1 MQSPPKESSSKATI
15 NGNTK
20 NVQLTRRNTNL
31 KACPIFNNLVF
42 SDISLEYLDLIES
55 HIESAGWL
63 SNFLPI
69 TFISSMFV
77 KKPGGRAASGYK
89 INSAF
94 GFQVKKAVETA
105 VTSRPAPHKALGA
118 RLNGNNWVVFA
129 EAMGGISDIKRAA
142 VEKEATLAIL
152 ALEFDGY
159 SKHRDEIKF
168 FKAIE
173 DGCIP

>member
-1 MQSPPKESSSKATI
+1 MQILYKESSGKATAD
-15 NGNTK
+15 GNIVDVK
-20 NVQLTRRNTNL
+20 ITRGNLNL
-31 KACPIFNNLVF
+31 KACPVFDNIEF

-55 HIESAGWL
+55 HIESANWL
-63 SNFLPI
+63 SNLLPI
-69 TFISSMFV
+69 AFVTSMFV
-77 KKPGGRAASGYK
+77 RKPGGRTASGVK

-105 VTSRPAPHKALGA
+105 ATSRPAPQKALGTT
-118 RLNGNNWVVFA
+118 LSGNNWVVFA
-129 EAMGGISDIKRAA
+129 EAMGGIDDIKRAA

-152 ALEFDGY
+152 ALELDGY